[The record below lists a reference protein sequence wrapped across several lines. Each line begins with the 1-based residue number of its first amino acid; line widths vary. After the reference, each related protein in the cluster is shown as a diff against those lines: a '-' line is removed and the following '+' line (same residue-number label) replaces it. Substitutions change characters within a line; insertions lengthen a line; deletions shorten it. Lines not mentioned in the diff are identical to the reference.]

1 MKSFKFGLLGYGKM
15 GKALVEGLI
24 CQGFIEEG
32 NLFVY
37 TPNSSSRAKVDHPGL
52 TICQDASAMCDQSDI
67 ILMAVKPQVLPNEI
81 IELRNHLKN
90 KVIISM
96 AAGISTENLIAM
108 VDPSTQVIRIMPNL
122 AVEVEKGVILLSK
135 AHNLDPENFNIC
147 AVMFAK
153 LGLVLLIDEAKM
165 DIGSVLIG
173 SGPAFIAYFINA
185 MKLGAAD
192 QFSEEETFNMLY
204 QTVIGTIAYLQKN
217 KIQPNELINRVCSPN
232 GSTIEGIKSLKDH
245 GVEDQIVQAI
255 QQSETRAKTLG
266 NIKLFKKD

>member
-15 GKALVEGLI
+15 GKALIDGLI
-24 CQGFIEEG
+24 TQGFLEES

-37 TPNSSSRAKVDHPGL
+37 TPNSSSRAKADHPGL
-52 TICQDASAMCDQSDI
+52 NICRDAQMMCDQSDI

-81 IELRNHLKN
+81 MALKNHLKD
-90 KVIISM
+90 KVIISI
-96 AAGISTENLIAM
+96 AAGISTENLIAL
-108 VDPSTQVIRIMPNL
+108 VDPSTQVIRVMPNL

-135 AHNLDPENFNIC
+135 AYNLDSENLNIC

-153 LGLVLLIDEAKM
+153 LGFVQMIDEDKM

-185 MKLGAAD
+185 LKLGASN
-192 QFSEEETFNMLY
+192 QFSDEETFNMIY

-232 GSTIEGIKSLKDH
+232 GSTIEGINSLKDN
-245 GVEDQIVQAI
+245 GVEDQLIEAI
-255 QQSETRAKTLG
+255 QQSEARAKALG
-266 NIKLFKKD
+266 AFKLVKKD